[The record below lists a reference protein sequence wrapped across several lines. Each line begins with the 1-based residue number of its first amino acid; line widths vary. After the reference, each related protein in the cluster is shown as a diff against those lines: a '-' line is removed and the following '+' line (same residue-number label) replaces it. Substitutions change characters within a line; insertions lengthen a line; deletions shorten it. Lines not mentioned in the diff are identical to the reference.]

1 MIKEIIEEYK
11 KVYWPSREDVFHV
24 TVIVLLIT
32 LFISMLVVSF
42 DVSFNKV
49 LSILISFLKG
59 K

>member
-1 MIKEIIEEYK
+1 MIKEIIKEYK